1 MEYPMNTYSKTLG
14 GSLGYQVFV
23 LVLSVFALVSL
34 GLLSTVSFEPSTREI
49 LGYADNAVCALF
61 FADFLYC
68 LTTAEKPWKYF
79 RTWGWI
85 DLLSSIPMLD
95 ISRWG
100 RLTRVFRIFRVL
112 RGFRATKI
120 LASLALERRAHNTI
134 LAASLVALLL
144 ITFSSIAILQ
154 FESVP
159 EANIKTAEDAVWW
172 AMTTIT
178 TVGYGDRFPVTS
190 EGRMVAMF
198 LMCAGVGLFG
208 VLSGFLASWFLSPGS
223 GTADA
228 EVVAL
233 RREVAELKAAAG
245 IQQDGMR

>member
-1 MEYPMNTYSKTLG
+1 MNTNPKAMG
-14 GSLGYQVFV
+14 GSLGYQIFI
-23 LVLSVFALVSL
+23 LILSVFALISL
-34 GLLSTVSFEPSTREI
+34 GLLSTVSVEHSTRTI

-68 LTTAEKPWKYF
+68 LATAEKRWKYF

-85 DLLSSIPMLD
+85 DLLSSIPMFD

-100 RLTRVFRIFRVL
+100 RLTRVFRIFRVI
-112 RGFRATKI
+112 RGFKATKI
-120 LASLALERRAHNTI
+120 LATLALERRAHNTI

-144 ITFSSIAILQ
+144 LTFSSMAILQ

-178 TVGYGDRFPVTS
+178 TVGYGDRFPVTT

-208 VLSGFLASWFLSPGS
+208 ILSGFLASWFLAPNS
-223 GTADA
+223 GAASA
-228 EVVAL
+228 EVISL
-233 RREVAELKAAAG
+233 RKEIAELKAASG
-245 IQQDGMR
+245 IQEEGTL

>member
-1 MEYPMNTYSKTLG
+1 MNTHPKTMG
-14 GSLGYQVFV
+14 GSLGYQIFI
-23 LVLSVFALVSL
+23 LILSVFALISL
-34 GLLSTVSFEPSTREI
+34 GLLSTVGFEPSTREI
-49 LGYADNAVCALF
+49 LGYVDNAVCALF

-68 LTTAEKPWKYF
+68 LATAENRWKYF

-85 DLLSSIPMLD
+85 DLLSSIPMVD
-95 ISRWG
+95 VSRWG
-100 RLTRVFRIFRVL
+100 RLSRVFRIFRVL

-120 LASLALERRAHNTI
+120 LATLALERRAHNTI

-144 ITFSSIAILQ
+144 LTFSSMAILQ

-178 TVGYGDRFPVTS
+178 TVGYGDKFPVTT

-208 VLSGFLASWFLSPGS
+208 VLSGFLASWFLAPSS
-223 GTADA
+223 GVAST
-228 EVVAL
+228 EVIAL
-233 RREVAELKAAAG
+233 RKEIAELKAASG
-245 IQQDGMR
+245 NKVGSPQHSGP